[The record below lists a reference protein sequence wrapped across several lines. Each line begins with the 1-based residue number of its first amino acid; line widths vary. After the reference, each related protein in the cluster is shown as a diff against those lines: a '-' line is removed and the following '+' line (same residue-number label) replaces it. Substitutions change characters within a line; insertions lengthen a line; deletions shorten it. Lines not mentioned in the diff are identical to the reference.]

1 MACLANN
8 TSTYVRM
15 VRKKELLTKID
26 SGLHKSAIYGVKSI
40 EGARSCHL
48 EYCNRNRYYRINQN
62 KVTGSLQLVALFRI
76 RSTWLE
82 IEFG

>member
-26 SGLHKSAIYGVKSI
+26 SGLYKSAIYGVKSI
-40 EGARSCHL
+40 EGARSWL
-48 EYCNRNRYYRINQN
+48 
-62 KVTGSLQLVALFRI
+62 LQPQSPAKKHQGPAQ
-76 RSTWLE
+76 RSQTKE
-82 IEFG
+82 